1 MLLFLLL
8 IEAVL
13 AFIVACADT
22 VAEETPRP
30 VAQRV
35 LRAVFWP
42 ATLWVWFTYRNL
54 AKLARFGAIV
64 WLLLTAGWLLS
75 LESDRISRVAI
86 FLAVAEA
93 TMAFVVY
100 CVDAM
105 SAELQHKPVRRVLRG
120 LLWPFVLVAYLR
132 DKESIK
138 LIQAS
143 VTVWGLLTSG
153 WLLGLGIDRVAQP
166 LGWVA
171 R

>member
-1 MLLFLLL
+1 MLFLLL
-8 IEAVL
+8 VEVTA
-13 AFIVACADT
+13 AFIVACADSVGDDTHT
-22 VAEETPRP
+22 VWE
-30 VAQRV
+30 RV
-35 LRAVFWP
+35 VRAVFWP
-42 ATLWVWFTYRNL
+42 PTLWVWFTHRDL
-54 AKLARFGAIV
+54 PRLARFGAIV